1 MRIFTLF
8 IILLLSLYSF
18 PQNKYLVY
26 FKDKGINSGQTLNKT
41 SALYKDALNNLTKR
55 AIQRRKKVLGDEI
68 ISYEDLPIRNE
79 YIDIL
84 NSLGVK
90 IVHKLMWFNAVSAY
104 IDDSQLTT
112 LRKLPFVAKVEP
124 VKIMKF
130 KRNMI
135 EQSVLEKSNDAAE
148 LNYGSSFTQLNLID
162 VPIVHSK
169 GITGEGVIIGL
180 LDTGFRWRDHESLI
194 NADVIAE
201 YDFIFDDSITANQP
215 EDTPSQDS
223 HGTSVFSEVGGF
235 KDSTL
240 IGASYGSS
248 FILAKTEDI
257 RSETHVE
264 EDNYAAALIW
274 MENYGVDITSSSL
287 GYSEFDTSTYSYTYE
302 DMNGE
307 TTIVT
312 KACELAFSKGVV
324 TITAAGN
331 EGNTSWH
338 YITAPGDGFNT
349 ITVGAVYSSNKVTSF
364 SSRGPTYD
372 GRIKP
377 DILAQGSGVFAVSAS
392 GFTRYNTGFA
402 GTSAAAPLAC
412 GVVGLLLSAHPYLT
426 NVQVRDILL
435 RTADNFSSPDNNRG
449 YGLVSAAKAINY
461 PNVQIDN
468 SNNIIHKIFINDYA
482 VDPTTVEIN
491 YSVDGPDYVQQ
502 NMSFEG
508 TFKYNFVLP
517 TFNDGDSVEF
527 YFTYSDSS
535 GTNYRE
541 PSDRNYMFTYGGK
554 FVTLTPE
561 INNVPT
567 SYVLSQNYPNP
578 FNGQTKINFVS
589 SGKQSAELIVY
600 DILGQKIRILF
611 NSVPG
616 VGLNTISWDGKNED
630 GLGVSSGVY
639 YYVLKIGDDYFSKKM
654 VLLK

>member
-1 MRIFTLF
+1 MI
-8 IILLLSLYSF
+8 
-18 PQNKYLVY
+18 Y
-26 FKDKGINSGQTLNKT
+26 FKDKGINPSQTLSKT
-41 SALYKDALNNLTKR
+41 SALYKGALSNLTER
-55 AIQRRKKVLGDEI
+55 AIERRKKLLGDEI
-68 ISYEDLPIRNE
+68 ISYEDLPIRNK

-90 IVHKLMWFNAVSAY
+90 IVHKLTWFNAVSAY

-112 LRKLPFVAKVEP
+112 IRELPFVVKVEP
-124 VKIMKF
+124 VKVMKF

-135 EQSVLEKSNDAAE
+135 EQSGLEKSNDASE
-148 LNYGSSFTQLNLID
+148 LNYGSSFTQLNLMD

-169 GITGEGVIIGL
+169 GFIGEGVIIGL

-331 EGNTSWH
+331 EGNTLWH

>member
-1 MRIFTLF
+1 MRIFTVF

-18 PQNKYLVY
+18 PQNKYLIY
-26 FKDKGINSGQTLNKT
+26 FKDKGINPGQTLNKT
-41 SALYKDALNNLTKR
+41 GTMYKDALNNLTER
-55 AIQRRKKVLGDEI
+55 AIERRKKALGDEI
-68 ISYEDLPIRNE
+68 ISYDDLPIRNN
-79 YIDIL
+79 YLDIL

-90 IVHKLMWFNAVSAY
+90 IVRKLTWFNAVSAY

-112 LRKLPFVAKVEP
+112 IRKLPFVVKVEP
-124 VKIMKF
+124 VKVMKF

-135 EQSVLEKSNDAAE
+135 EQSALEKSNDASE
-148 LNYGSSFTQLNLID
+148 LNYGPSFTQLHLMD

-180 LDTGFRWRDHESLI
+180 LDTGFDWRGHEALV
-194 NADVIAE
+194 NANVVAE
-201 YDFIFDDSITANQP
+201 YDFVFNDSVTANQP

-287 GYSEFDTSTYSYTYE
+287 GYSEFDTSTYSYNYE

-324 TITAAGN
+324 TITAGGN
-331 EGNTSWH
+331 EANTKWH

-349 ITVGAVYSSNKVTSF
+349 ITVGAVSSSNEVTSF

-392 GFTRYNTGFA
+392 GFTGYNTGFA

-412 GVVGLLLSAHPYLT
+412 GVAGLLLAAHPYLT

-449 YGLVSAAKAINY
+449 YGLVSAAKAISY

-468 SNNIIHKIFINDYA
+468 SNSIIHKIFINNYA
-482 VDPTTVEIN
+482 VDPSTVEIN
-491 YSVDGPDYVQQ
+491 YSVDGSDYVRQ

-508 TFKYNFVLP
+508 MFKYNFVLP
-517 TFNDGDSVEF
+517 SFNDGESVEF

-541 PSDRNYMFTYGGK
+541 PSDRNYLITYGGK

-561 INNVPT
+561 INSVPT

-589 SGKQSAELIVY
+589 SGKERAELIVY
-600 DILGQKIRILF
+600 DILGQKVRILF
-611 NSVPG
+611 NNVAKI
-616 VGLNTISWDGKNED
+616 GLNTISWNGKNED

>member
-1 MRIFTLF
+1 MI
-8 IILLLSLYSF
+8 
-18 PQNKYLVY
+18 Y
-26 FKDKGINSGQTLNKT
+26 FKDKGINPSQTLSKS
-41 SALYKDALNNLTKR
+41 SALYKGALSNLTER
-55 AIQRRKKVLGDEI
+55 AIERRKKLLGDEI
-68 ISYEDLPIRNE
+68 ISYEDLPIRNKS
-79 YIDIL
+79 IDIL

-90 IVHKLMWFNAVSAY
+90 IVHKLTWFNAVSAY

-112 LRKLPFVAKVEP
+112 IRELPFVVKVEP
-124 VKIMKF
+124 VKVMKF

-135 EQSVLEKSNDAAE
+135 EQSGLEKSNDASE
-148 LNYGSSFTQLNLID
+148 LNYGSSFTQLNLMD

-169 GITGEGVIIGL
+169 GFIGEGVIIGL

>member
-1 MRIFTLF
+1 MI
-8 IILLLSLYSF
+8 
-18 PQNKYLVY
+18 Y
-26 FKDKGINSGQTLNKT
+26 FKDKGINPGQTLNKT
-41 SALYKDALNNLTKR
+41 SALYKGALSNLTER
-55 AIQRRKKVLGDEI
+55 AIERRKKLLGDEI
-68 ISYEDLPIRNE
+68 ISYEDLPIRNK

-90 IVHKLMWFNAVSAY
+90 IVHKLTWFNAVSAY

-112 LRKLPFVAKVEP
+112 IRELPFVVKVEP
-124 VKIMKF
+124 VKVMKF

-135 EQSVLEKSNDAAE
+135 EQSGLEKSNDASE
-148 LNYGSSFTQLNLID
+148 LNYGSSFTQLNLMD

-169 GITGEGVIIGL
+169 GFIGEGVIIGL

>member
-1 MRIFTLF
+1 MI
-8 IILLLSLYSF
+8 
-18 PQNKYLVY
+18 Y
-26 FKDKGINSGQTLNKT
+26 FKDKGINPSQTLSKT
-41 SALYKDALNNLTKR
+41 SALYKGALSNLTER
-55 AIQRRKKVLGDEI
+55 AIERRKKLLGDEI
-68 ISYEDLPIRNE
+68 ISYEDLPIRNK

-90 IVHKLMWFNAVSAY
+90 IVHKLTWFNAVSAY

-112 LRKLPFVAKVEP
+112 IRELPFVVKVEP
-124 VKIMKF
+124 VKVMKF

-135 EQSVLEKSNDAAE
+135 EQSGLEKSNDASE
-148 LNYGSSFTQLNLID
+148 LNYGSSFTQLNLMD

-169 GITGEGVIIGL
+169 GFIGEGVIIGL

>member
-1 MRIFTLF
+1 MI
-8 IILLLSLYSF
+8 
-18 PQNKYLVY
+18 Y
-26 FKDKGINSGQTLNKT
+26 FKDKGINPSQTLSKS
-41 SALYKDALNNLTKR
+41 SALYKGALSNLTER
-55 AIQRRKKVLGDEI
+55 AIERRKKLLGDEI
-68 ISYEDLPIRNE
+68 ISYEDLPIRNK

-84 NSLGVK
+84 NLLGVK
-90 IVHKLMWFNAVSAY
+90 IVHKLTWFNAVSAY

-112 LRKLPFVAKVEP
+112 IRELPFVVKVEP
-124 VKIMKF
+124 VKVMKF

-135 EQSVLEKSNDAAE
+135 EQSGLEKSNDASE
-148 LNYGSSFTQLNLID
+148 LNYGSSFTQLNLMD

-169 GITGEGVIIGL
+169 GFIGEGVIIGL

-331 EGNTSWH
+331 EGNTLWH

-468 SNNIIHKIFINDYA
+468 SNNIIHKIFINNYA
-482 VDPTTVEIN
+482 VDPSTVEIN

>member
-1 MRIFTLF
+1 MI
-8 IILLLSLYSF
+8 
-18 PQNKYLVY
+18 Y
-26 FKDKGINSGQTLNKT
+26 FKDKGINPSQTLSKS
-41 SALYKDALNNLTKR
+41 SALYKGALSNLTER
-55 AIQRRKKVLGDEI
+55 AIERRKKLLGDEI
-68 ISYEDLPIRNE
+68 ISYEDLPIRNK

-90 IVHKLMWFNAVSAY
+90 IVHKLTWFNAVSAY

-112 LRKLPFVAKVEP
+112 IRELPFVVKVEP
-124 VKIMKF
+124 VKVMKF

-135 EQSVLEKSNDAAE
+135 EQSGLEKSNDASE
-148 LNYGSSFTQLNLID
+148 LNYGSSFTQLNLMD

-169 GITGEGVIIGL
+169 GFIGEGVIIGL

-331 EGNTSWH
+331 EGNTLWH

-639 YYVLKIGDDYFSKKM
+639 YYVLKIGEDYFSKKM

>member
-1 MRIFTLF
+1 MI
-8 IILLLSLYSF
+8 
-18 PQNKYLVY
+18 Y
-26 FKDKGINSGQTLNKT
+26 FKDKGINPSQTLSKT
-41 SALYKDALNNLTKR
+41 SALYKGALSNLTER
-55 AIQRRKKVLGDEI
+55 AIERRKKLLGDEI
-68 ISYEDLPIRNE
+68 ISYEDLPIRNK

-90 IVHKLMWFNAVSAY
+90 IVHKLTWFNAVSAY

-112 LRKLPFVAKVEP
+112 IRELPFVVKVEP
-124 VKIMKF
+124 VKVMKF

-135 EQSVLEKSNDAAE
+135 EQSGLEKSNDASE
-148 LNYGSSFTQLNLID
+148 LNYGSSFTQLNLMD

-169 GITGEGVIIGL
+169 GFIGEGVIIGL

-331 EGNTSWH
+331 EGNTLWH

-468 SNNIIHKIFINDYA
+468 SNNIIHKIFINNYA
-482 VDPTTVEIN
+482 VDPSTVEIN

-639 YYVLKIGDDYFSKKM
+639 YYVLKIGEDYFSKKM

>member
-1 MRIFTLF
+1 MI
-8 IILLLSLYSF
+8 
-18 PQNKYLVY
+18 Y
-26 FKDKGINSGQTLNKT
+26 FKDKGINPGQTLSKT
-41 SALYKDALNNLTKR
+41 SALYKGALSNLTER
-55 AIQRRKKVLGDEI
+55 AIERRKKLLGDEI
-68 ISYEDLPIRNE
+68 ISYEDLPIRNK

-90 IVHKLMWFNAVSAY
+90 IVHKLTWFNAVSAY

-112 LRKLPFVAKVEP
+112 IRELPFVVKVEP
-124 VKIMKF
+124 VKVMKF

-135 EQSVLEKSNDAAE
+135 EQSGLEKSNDASE
-148 LNYGSSFTQLNLID
+148 LNYGSSFTQLNLMD

-169 GITGEGVIIGL
+169 GFIGEGVIIGL

-331 EGNTSWH
+331 EGNTLWH

>member
-1 MRIFTLF
+1 MI
-8 IILLLSLYSF
+8 
-18 PQNKYLVY
+18 Y
-26 FKDKGINSGQTLNKT
+26 FKDKGINPSQTLSKT
-41 SALYKDALNNLTKR
+41 SALYKGALSNLTER
-55 AIQRRKKVLGDEI
+55 AIERRKKLLGDEI
-68 ISYEDLPIRNE
+68 ISYEDLPIRNK

-90 IVHKLMWFNAVSAY
+90 IVHKLTWFNAVSAY

-112 LRKLPFVAKVEP
+112 IRELPFVVKVEP
-124 VKIMKF
+124 VKVMKF

-135 EQSVLEKSNDAAE
+135 EQSGLEKSNDASE
-148 LNYGSSFTQLNLID
+148 LNYGSSFTQLNLMD

-169 GITGEGVIIGL
+169 GFIGEGVIIGL

-331 EGNTSWH
+331 EGNTLWH

-468 SNNIIHKIFINDYA
+468 SNNIIHKIFINNYA

-639 YYVLKIGDDYFSKKM
+639 YYVLKIGEDYFSKKM

>member
-1 MRIFTLF
+1 MRIFTVF

-18 PQNKYLVY
+18 PQNKYMIY
-26 FKDKGINSGQTLNKT
+26 FKDKGINPSQTLSKT
-41 SALYKDALNNLTKR
+41 SALYKGALSNLTER
-55 AIQRRKKVLGDEI
+55 AIERRKKLLGDEI

-104 IDDSQLTT
+104 IDDLQLTT
-112 LRKLPFVAKVEP
+112 IRELPFVAKVEP

-135 EQSVLEKSNDAAE
+135 EQSGLEKSNDASE
-148 LNYGSSFTQLNLID
+148 LNYGSSFTQLSLMD

-169 GITGEGVIIGL
+169 GFIGEGVIIGL

-331 EGNTSWH
+331 EGNTLWH

-639 YYVLKIGDDYFSKKM
+639 YYVLKIGEDYFSKKM

>member
-1 MRIFTLF
+1 MRIFTVF

-18 PQNKYLVY
+18 PQNKYMIY
-26 FKDKGINSGQTLNKT
+26 FKDKGINPGQTLSKT
-41 SALYKDALNNLTKR
+41 SALYKGALSNLTER
-55 AIQRRKKVLGDEI
+55 AIERRKKLLGDEI
-68 ISYEDLPIRNE
+68 ISYEDLPIRNK

-90 IVHKLMWFNAVSAY
+90 IVHKLTWFNAVSAY

-112 LRKLPFVAKVEP
+112 IRELPFVVKVEP
-124 VKIMKF
+124 VKVMKF

-135 EQSVLEKSNDAAE
+135 EQSGLEKSNDASE
-148 LNYGSSFTQLNLID
+148 LNYGSSFTQLNLMD

-169 GITGEGVIIGL
+169 GFIGEGVIIGL

>member
-1 MRIFTLF
+1 MI
-8 IILLLSLYSF
+8 
-18 PQNKYLVY
+18 Y
-26 FKDKGINSGQTLNKT
+26 FKDKGINSGQTLSKT
-41 SALYKDALNNLTKR
+41 SALYKGALSNLTER
-55 AIQRRKKVLGDEI
+55 AIERRKKLLGDEI
-68 ISYEDLPIRNE
+68 ISYEDLPIRNK

-90 IVHKLMWFNAVSAY
+90 IVHKLTWFNAVSAY

-112 LRKLPFVAKVEP
+112 IRELPFVVKVEP
-124 VKIMKF
+124 VKVMKF

-135 EQSVLEKSNDAAE
+135 EQSGLEKSNDASE
-148 LNYGSSFTQLNLID
+148 LNYGSSFTQLNLMD

-169 GITGEGVIIGL
+169 GFIGEGVIIGL

>member
-1 MRIFTLF
+1 MI
-8 IILLLSLYSF
+8 
-18 PQNKYLVY
+18 Y
-26 FKDKGINSGQTLNKT
+26 FKDKGINPSQTLSKT
-41 SALYKDALNNLTKR
+41 SALYKGALSNLTER
-55 AIQRRKKVLGDEI
+55 AIERRKKLLGDEI
-68 ISYEDLPIRNE
+68 ISYEDLPIRNK

-90 IVHKLMWFNAVSAY
+90 IVHKLTWFNAVSAY

-112 LRKLPFVAKVEP
+112 IRELPFVVKVEP
-124 VKIMKF
+124 VKVMKF

-135 EQSVLEKSNDAAE
+135 EQSGLEKSNDASE
-148 LNYGSSFTQLNLID
+148 LNYGSSFTQLNLMD

-169 GITGEGVIIGL
+169 GFIGEGVIIGL

-331 EGNTSWH
+331 EGNTLWH

-639 YYVLKIGDDYFSKKM
+639 YYVLKIGEDYFSKKM

>member
-1 MRIFTLF
+1 MRIFTVF

-18 PQNKYLVY
+18 PQNKYMIY
-26 FKDKGINSGQTLNKT
+26 FKDKGINPSQTLSKT
-41 SALYKDALNNLTKR
+41 SALYKGALSNLTER
-55 AIQRRKKVLGDEI
+55 AIERRKKLLGDEI

-104 IDDSQLTT
+104 IDDLQLTT
-112 LRKLPFVAKVEP
+112 IRELPFVAKVEP

-135 EQSVLEKSNDAAE
+135 EQSGLEKSNDASE
-148 LNYGSSFTQLNLID
+148 LNYGSSFTQLNLMD

-169 GITGEGVIIGL
+169 GFIGEGVIIGL

-331 EGNTSWH
+331 EGNTLWH

-468 SNNIIHKIFINDYA
+468 SNNIIHKIFINNYA
-482 VDPTTVEIN
+482 VDPSTVEIN